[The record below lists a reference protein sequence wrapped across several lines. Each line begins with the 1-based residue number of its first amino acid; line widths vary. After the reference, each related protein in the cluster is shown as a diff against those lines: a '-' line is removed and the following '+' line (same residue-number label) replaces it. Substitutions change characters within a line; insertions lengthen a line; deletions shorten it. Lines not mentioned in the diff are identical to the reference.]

1 MKASYILVFL
11 LLLLI
16 IGISFSTCVQ
26 NTSSSS
32 DTINE
37 NSTSVNVEP
46 SYDIYLKCE
55 SFIEEGVR
63 YVFDKVADAQ
73 NTIPVTYKEY
83 NHGEIVVNGNML
95 TTVIGANREDYRI
108 VKAIFEEENEAVVD
122 EYEDG
127 QQDHRAQLVLKS
139 NGKYY
144 YARFELT
151 NGVHKFILSKPIE
164 SPIELQYFPRKSFGF
179 ALNEYDNL
187 EPKCTFYYFR

>member
-73 NTIPVTYKEY
+73 NTIP
-83 NHGEIVVNGNML
+83 N
-95 TTVIGANREDYRI
+95 
-108 VKAIFEEENEAVVD
+108 
-122 EYEDG
+122 
-127 QQDHRAQLVLKS
+127 
-139 NGKYY
+139 
-144 YARFELT
+144 
-151 NGVHKFILSKPIE
+151 
-164 SPIELQYFPRKSFGF
+164 
-179 ALNEYDNL
+179 
-187 EPKCTFYYFR
+187 